1 MNGIDHK
8 YALLKN
14 AQLKGIIAY
23 LTAGDPDLET
33 TEAIVQEMARKGVDM
48 VELGVPFSDP
58 VADGPVIQSAS
69 KRALAKGVTLEDV
82 LRLTGRLKSRV
93 KIPLL
98 IMSYYNPIFSYG
110 LSKFIDSASS
120 NGVDGVIVPDLPL
133 EESETIS
140 RDLKKAGIHFI
151 CFLAPTSSEQR
162 IKETVKR
169 ASGFIYCVSVAGVT
183 GVRNTLP
190 VQAHTLLEKVSSITE
205 VPLALGFGISS
216 PEQVQS
222 IDNHGSAAII
232 GSAIMKLVEQGG
244 NKEEVAG
251 RVGAFLERFNEAR
264 CLSPGL

>member
-8 YALLKN
+8 FAWLKT
-14 AQLKGIIAY
+14 AKLKGIIAY

-33 TEAIVQEMARKGVDM
+33 TEAIVQEMARRGADM

-82 LRLTGRLKSRV
+82 LKLAGRLKSRV

-120 NGVDGVIVPDLPL
+120 NGVDGVLVPDLPL
-133 EESETIS
+133 EESEAFS
-140 RDLKKAGIHFI
+140 MNLKKSGIHYI
-151 CFLAPTSSEQR
+151 CFLAPTSSDQR
-162 IKETVKR
+162 IKKTVKR
-169 ASGFIYCVSVAGVT
+169 SSGFIYCVSVAGIT
-183 GVRNTLP
+183 GVRDTIP
-190 VQAHTLLEKVSSITE
+190 VQAHKLLEKVSSITE

-222 IDNHGSAAII
+222 IGNHGSAAII
-232 GSAIMKLVEQGG
+232 GSAIMKQVEQGR

-251 RVGAFLERFNEAR
+251 RVGAFMERFNVAR
-264 CLSPGL
+264 SSSPGL